1 METREELKKKIALCD
16 KLGASKFQPAVL
28 KFEQL
33 KFKVLKDIFPS
44 LPERYEK
51 HCRKNRD
58 KALEK
63 AKTPEEREQILAN
76 YRRLIIDWRRELKRE
91 QNRNYHMDE
100 NKPTEI
106 IEYLKWNKKVHQKG
120 LIKDSVLLGATIAGL
135 ALGVAPALLGTA
147 LAYEL
152 FATFIDFQC
161 INIQNS
167 HIYRYKLTEKAIQRR
182 EERRSQA
189 LVDNYGESANVYAR
203 SIANNVDLPT
213 LQEMIAHV
221 QTKEEAIQLRKMILE
236 HLETSKKEV
245 HPVSTT
251 KEPVTENITV
261 TTQEQQPENSQPSTE
276 IVQTATPEMLAQADL
291 EIEKMVQEGANAQ
304 ESAVQK
310 HRGGK

>member
-16 KLGASKFQPAVL
+16 KLGASKFQPVVL

-44 LPERYEK
+44 LPKRYEK

-58 KALEK
+58 KALKK
-63 AKTPEEREQILAN
+63 AKTEKEKEQILAN

-120 LIKDSVLLGATIAGL
+120 LIKDSILLGTTIAGL
-135 ALGVAPALLGTA
+135 ALGVAPALLGIA

-152 FATFIDFQC
+152 FSAFIDFQC

-167 HIYRYKLTEKAIQRR
+167 HIYRYKLTEKAIQKR
-182 EERRSQA
+182 EERRSQT
-189 LVDNYGESANVYAR
+189 LMDNYGKSANVYAR
-203 SIANNVDLPT
+203 SIANNVDLPS
-213 LQEMIAHV
+213 LKDMIAHV
-221 QTKEEAIQLRKMILE
+221 KTKEEAIQLRKMILDHME
-236 HLETSKKEV
+236 KEKQETQLAS
-245 HPVSTT
+245 ST
-251 KEPVTENITV
+251 KEPVIENITM
-261 TTQEQQPENSQPSTE
+261 TTQAQQPENSQPNTKM
-276 IVQTATPEMLAQADL
+276 IQTATPEMMAQADL
-291 EIEKMVQEGANAQ
+291 EIERMVQEGVKVQ
-304 ESAVQK
+304 EPVVQK